1 MTNEAA
7 NKFLMGGGGKSA
19 AFKVAGDAITG
30 VIVSMEE
37 RQQTDFDSGKPLEWD
52 DGSKKMQLVI
62 SILTEESVDEDDDGM
77 RRLYVKGNLQRAIR
91 EAVIKSG
98 KRTVSDGAILT
109 VTYIG
114 DDVPTRKGMSGAK
127 KYVAVYEPGI
137 VLAAVE
143 AE

>member
-19 AFKVAGDAITG
+19 AFKQKGDAITG
-30 VIVSMEE
+30 VIISMEE

-52 DGSKKMQLVI
+52 DGKPKMQLVI
-62 SILTEESVDEDDDGM
+62 SLLTEESVDEDDDGM

-98 KRTVSDGAILT
+98 KRTVSDGAMLT
-109 VTYIG
+109 VTYTG

-127 KYVAVYEPGI
+127 KYAAVYEPGI
-137 VLAAVE
+137 VLADTE

>member
-7 NKFLMGGGGKSA
+7 NRFLMGGGGKSA
-19 AFKVAGDAITG
+19 SFKAKGDAVTG
-30 VIVSMEE
+30 VITDMQE

-62 SILTEESVDEDDDGM
+62 SLLTEESVDEDDDGM

-98 KRTVSDGAILT
+98 KRIISEGSMLT
-109 VTYIG
+109 VTYTG

-127 KYVAVYEPGI
+127 RYVAVYEPGV

-143 AE
+143 EE

>member
-1 MTNEAA
+1 MTNESAS
-7 NKFLMGGGGKSA
+7 KFIMGGGGKSA
-19 AFKVAGDAITG
+19 SFKSAGDSVTGIITN
-30 VIVSMEE
+30 MEE

-52 DGSKKMQLVI
+52 DGKPKMHLVI
-62 SILTEESVDEDDDGM
+62 TLLTEESVDDDDDGM

-98 KRTVSDGAILT
+98 KRTVSDGAMLT
-109 VTYIG
+109 VTYTG

-127 KYVAVYEPGI
+127 KYAAVYEPGI
-137 VLAAVE
+137 VLADTE

>member
-19 AFKVAGDAITG
+19 AFTQKGDAITG
-30 VIVSMEE
+30 VIMSMEE

-52 DGSKKMQLVI
+52 DGKPKMQLVI
-62 SILTEESVDEDDDGM
+62 SLLTEESVDEDDDGM

-98 KRTVSDGAILT
+98 KRTVSDGAMLT
-109 VTYIG
+109 VTYTG

-127 KYVAVYEPGI
+127 KYAAVYEPGI
-137 VLAAVE
+137 VLADTE

>member
-1 MTNEAA
+1 MTNEIA

-19 AFKVAGDAITG
+19 SFKAIGDAVTGTITN
-30 VIVSMEE
+30 MEE
-37 RQQTDFDSGKPLEWD
+37 RQQTDFDSGKPLEWEN
-52 DGSKKMQLVI
+52 GSPRNQLVI
-62 SILTEESVDEDDDGM
+62 SLLTEESVDEDDDGM

-98 KRTVSDGAILT
+98 KRVIADGSILS

-127 KYVAVYEPGI
+127 KYSAVYEPGI
-137 VLAAVE
+137 VLASVE
-143 AE
+143 NE